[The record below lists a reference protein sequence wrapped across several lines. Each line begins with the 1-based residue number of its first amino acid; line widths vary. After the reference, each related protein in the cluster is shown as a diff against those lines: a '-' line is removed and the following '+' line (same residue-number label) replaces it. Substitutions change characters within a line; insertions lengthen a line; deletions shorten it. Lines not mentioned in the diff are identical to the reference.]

1 MASTNNPNNPS
12 IPIPPPNALVA
23 PFAQALT
30 QGQIRA
36 AQLRADILRAGSE
49 ASERQANDLHE
60 VSQRRADE
68 LHYSQLENLKGPNA
82 ANDAAREA
90 SEAAKRAAENPSA
103 PPGPVRMDVDDNI
116 HEGIVSRIFVL
127 CLSSFRASHLST

>member
-1 MASTNNPNNPS
+1 MASTNNPNNPN
-12 IPIPPPNALVA
+12 IPIPPPPNALVA
-23 PFAQALT
+23 PFAQALI

-68 LHYSQLENLKGPNA
+68 LHYAQLENLKGPNA
-82 ANDAAREA
+82 ANDTTREA

-103 PPGPVRMDVDDNI
+103 PPAPAPVRMDVDDNI
-116 HEGIVSRIFVL
+116 YE
-127 CLSSFRASHLST
+127 ASGHLT